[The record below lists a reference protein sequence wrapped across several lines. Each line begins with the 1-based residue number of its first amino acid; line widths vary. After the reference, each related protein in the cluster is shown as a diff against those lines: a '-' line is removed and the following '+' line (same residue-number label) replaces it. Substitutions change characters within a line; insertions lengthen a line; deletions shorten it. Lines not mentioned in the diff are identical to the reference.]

1 MKLEKC
7 VAVLGLVSTMAI
19 AVGGGAK
26 AAEVGELYS
35 QRVEVEASCS
45 GRDNW
50 RSQYNIPDRYYAP
63 SGSSNRGAR
72 FELGCRQHE
81 QCYQKPGTSKNECD
95 SAFLQALRRE
105 CDNAYSSNGRAV
117 GECYTDADKYYRA
130 IARSPES
137 TRQYQQAQTS
147 WGRNDSRQDEDQRRD
162 DLAEQVERLYREML
176 DITPSLRDIND
187 YVDALERGWNMQRV
201 REDIARSREARYA
214 IAEVY
219 REVLERNPD
228 SGGLDTYQRAL
239 ARSWNIDDVR
249 EDIAQSDEA
258 ERAINRIYREILGR
272 NADRDGLRTYQRALA
287 RGRSLADV
295 RRDIKNSSEARR
307 RNR

>member
-1 MKLEKC
+1 MKFAKW
-7 VAVLGLVSTMAI
+7 VAVLGLASTMAI
-19 AVGGGAK
+19 GGGGYAK
-26 AAEVGELYS
+26 AAELGELYG
-35 QRVEVEASCS
+35 QRLDVEVSCE

-63 SGSSNRGAR
+63 SRTSNQGAR
-72 FELGCRQHE
+72 FDLACRQHE
-81 QCYQKPGTSKNECD
+81 QCYQKPGTGKSECD
-95 SAFLQALRRE
+95 TAFLQAMRRL
-105 CDNAYSSNGRAV
+105 CDNAYSSNGRAL

-130 IARSPES
+130 VARSPES
-137 TRQYQQAQTS
+137 TRQYQQAQSS
-147 WGRNDSRQDEDQRRD
+147 WGRNDSRQNDDRRRN
-162 DLAEQVERLYREML
+162 DLQEEVERLYREML

-201 REDIARSREARYA
+201 REDIARSRDARYA

-228 SGGLDTYQRAL
+228 SSGLDTYQRAL

-249 EDIAQSDEA
+249 EDIADSDEA